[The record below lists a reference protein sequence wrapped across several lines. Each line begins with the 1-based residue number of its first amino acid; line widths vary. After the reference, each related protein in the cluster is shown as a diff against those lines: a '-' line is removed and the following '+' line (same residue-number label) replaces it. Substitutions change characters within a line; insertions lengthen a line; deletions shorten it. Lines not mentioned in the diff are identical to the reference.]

1 MIAAKVLTSIICLTL
16 IFLLKF
22 NGGKIMKLDFLSNL
36 LTNEDVSV
44 NFLLPSGKYVSP
56 HFHVTEVAKVQ
67 KSFTDCGGVK
77 RSKEYVTLQL
87 WHGDDFDH
95 RLTTNTL
102 SKIIGYLGDKSAM
115 DLEVLVELEEN
126 TIGLYEI
133 EEAIVYGAF
142 ENSMN
147 SQAMVFQL
155 KRTSTNCLAPD
166 KCGLKPQKCGTNC
179 C

>member
-1 MIAAKVLTSIICLTL
+1 
-16 IFLLKF
+16 
-22 NGGKIMKLDFLSNL
+22 MKLDFLSNL
-36 LTNEDVSV
+36 LTNEDVNVS
-44 NFLLPSGKYVSP
+44 FLLPSGKYVSP

-67 KSFTDCGGVK
+67 KAFTDCGGVK

-102 SKIIGYLGDKSAM
+102 SKIIGHLDDKSAIN
-115 DLEVLVELEEN
+115 LEVLVELEES

-133 EEAIVYGAF
+133 EEAIVYGGF
-142 ENSMN
+142 NSMK
-147 SQAMVFQL
+147 SQAIVFQL

-166 KCGLKPQKCGTNC
+166 KCGLKPQKCVTNC

>member
-1 MIAAKVLTSIICLTL
+1 
-16 IFLLKF
+16 
-22 NGGKIMKLDFLSNL
+22 
-36 LTNEDVSV
+36 
-44 NFLLPSGKYVSP
+44 
-56 HFHVTEVAKVQ
+56 
-67 KSFTDCGGVK
+67 
-77 RSKEYVTLQL
+77 
-87 WHGDDFDH
+87 
-95 RLTTNTL
+95 
-102 SKIIGYLGDKSAM
+102 
-115 DLEVLVELEEN
+115 VELEEN